1 MTDAL
6 EAARK
11 PLVAAIDGSALGGG
25 LEIALVCH
33 GLSTPKAKL
42 GLTELQF
49 GLLPGLGG
57 TQRLPRLVG
66 LPKALEMILMLK
78 LVKGDEA
85 HTLGLVDAIASPDE
99 LINTA
104 RSWALN
110 IAEHTKPRVAS
121 LYRTDKLWPLSEAKE
136 ILMLA
141 RKQAQEQCP
150 NVAHPMVCIDVI
162 EEGIVSG
169 PRAGLWKEAEALEE
183 LQQSS
188 TCKSLIHI
196 FFALT

>member
-169 PRAGLWKEAEALEE
+169 PRAGLWKVAVVF
-183 LQQSS
+183 S
-188 TCKSLIHI
+188 TLM
-196 FFALT
+196 L

>member
-1 MTDAL
+1 M
-6 EAARK
+6 
-11 PLVAAIDGSALGGG
+11 
-25 LEIALVCH
+25 
-33 GLSTPKAKL
+33 
-42 GLTELQF
+42 
-49 GLLPGLGG
+49 
-57 TQRLPRLVG
+57 G

-121 LYRTDKLWPLSEAKE
+121 LYITDKLWPLSEAKE